1 MGDDL
6 IVETRS
12 LTKEFKGFVAVSD
25 VNLKVRRHTIHALIG
40 PNGAGKTTCFNLVTK
55 FLTPTRG
62 QILFN
67 GTDITHTQ
75 PAAIARQGMVRSFQ
89 ISAVFGHLTVLEN
102 VRVALQ
108 RRQGKSFQFWRS
120 GECLNELNTRA
131 EELIEAVGVAE
142 YRDTPAGE
150 LSYGRKRALEIAT
163 TLALDPEMLL
173 LDEPMAG
180 MGTEDVRRTAEL
192 IRRVAAN
199 RTILMVE
206 HNLNVV
212 ADLSDTITVLKLGR
226 VLAEGSYAEITDN
239 PEVVEAYMGS
249 GHGQAT
255 GGAAGHG

>member
-1 MGDDL
+1 MGDDF

-25 VNLKVRRHTIHALIG
+25 VNLRVRRHTVHALIG
-40 PNGAGKTTCFNLVTK
+40 PNGAGKTTCFNLLTK
-55 FLTPTRG
+55 FLTPSRG

-67 GTDITHTQ
+67 GRDITPTQ

-89 ISAVFGHLTVLEN
+89 ISAVFGHLTVMEN

-108 RRQGKSFQFWRS
+108 RTQGTSFHFWRS
-120 GECLNELNTRA
+120 GTCLDSLNRQA
-131 EELIEAVGVAE
+131 EDLIEAVGIGP

-180 MGTEDVRRTAEL
+180 MGTEDVKRTAEL

-206 HNLNVV
+206 HNLSVV
-212 ADLSDTITVLKLGR
+212 ADLSDTITVLKLGH
-226 VLAEGSYAEITDN
+226 VLAEGSYAEVSAN

-249 GHGQAT
+249 GHA
-255 GGAAGHG
+255 